1 MSLFAARLIS
11 SCPSSIFPFPPRWWI
26 FIARSTPQYSSH
38 KQRARA
44 HIQDK
49 KEAMLCWHSK
59 CWVLLAVLAQLVL
72 LLVVE
77 AAPTAVTS
85 NTQAPPAPG
94 HVHAAKIRPAPFKKR
109 GGRGHVLGSEDKSA
123 LLGSRAE
130 EVEDGDI
137 DTGQNRDMTTSVSN
151 CLLSCLYPSNPGH
164 LEGASANEDSNQ
176 SQLRP
181 KSELWI
187 IPPSTFSTLPTFPAL
202 MS

>member
-1 MSLFAARLIS
+1 
-11 SCPSSIFPFPPRWWI
+11 
-26 FIARSTPQYSSH
+26 
-38 KQRARA
+38 
-44 HIQDK
+44 
-49 KEAMLCWHSK
+49 MLCWHSK
-59 CWVLLAVLAQLVL
+59 CWVLLVVLAQLVL

-151 CLLSCLYPSNPGH
+151 CFLSCLYSSILGH
-164 LEGASANEDSNQ
+164 FEGASANEGPNQ

-187 IPPSTFSTLPTFPAL
+187 IIPASTFSTLPTFPAL